1 MVICSS
7 SALALGFLCQSVGL
21 IRLPVLLDP
30 SNLVASFTSL
40 GKMSL
45 PRQQHRLL
53 NTRLIGPT
61 SVLGIDKTSLEKKF
75 VVEFII
81 IPLFLFQSLSFKGK
95 ITPPFHLLSIEWVEE
110 QNKILKN

>member
-1 MVICSS
+1 MVIYSS

-53 NTRLIGPT
+53 QPLNSPKHKLIALHCGVFAP
-61 SVLGIDKTSLEKKF
+61 V
-75 VVEFII
+75 
-81 IPLFLFQSLSFKGK
+81 
-95 ITPPFHLLSIEWVEE
+95 W
-110 QNKILKN
+110 IL